1 MLKRY
6 TAFGL
11 RTLMQNKS
19 NNFASYYAS
28 QEAKAVAQS
37 DSVIKAYNSLD

>member
-11 RTLMQNKS
+11 RTLMTNKS

-28 QEAKAVAQS
+28 REAKAVAQF
-37 DSVIKAYNSLD
+37 DSVMKAYSSLE